1 MALPLREY
9 DHMQIEDK
17 WYHFWEKAGYFHA
30 DEKAAGESY
39 SIVIPPPNITG
50 SLHMGHALN
59 NTLQDVLIRW
69 KRMQGFNTLWM
80 PGTDHAGIATQNVV
94 ERQLQK
100 EGLSR
105 EQIGREEFLR
115 LIWKWRE
122 ESGRMILAQLRK
134 LGASCDWERER
145 FTLDEGLSQAVRE
158 VFCQLYEAGLVYRG
172 DYIIN
177 WCPHCRTA
185 LSDLEVDHRAV
196 MGKLYHIHYP
206 LASGGAG
213 IVVATTRP
221 ETMLGDTAVAV
232 NPKDHRYSEYV
243 GCVLTLPAAGRKIPI
258 IADSYVAMEFGTGA
272 VKVTPAHDLND
283 FEIGLRHRL
292 PTLKVIGEDGTMTQ
306 EAGKYRGL
314 SRSACRERLLED
326 LEKQGYLQ
334 KMEDYAHSVGHCY
347 RCGAMIEPMLSRQWF
362 VRMKPLAEPAIAA
375 VAEGRIRIIPSH
387 WEKTYYEWMENI
399 RDWCISRQIWWGHRI
414 PVWYCRDCGE
424 VIVSRQEITQCSR
437 CQGSHLEQETDV
449 LDTWFSSALWPFSTM
464 GWPRQTHVLRRFYPT
479 SVLVTGFDILF
490 FWVARMIVM
499 GLRFMGD
506 VPFRDVFIH
515 ALVRDAEGQKM
526 SKSKGNVIDPLIV
539 IEKYGADAF
548 RFTLAALAAQGR
560 DIRLSEERIEGYR
573 HFCNKLWNAAR
584 FVLMSTEG
592 IDPSLIPQSDLKMDL
607 ADRWIVTRANEL
619 IASVHE
625 SLEDYRFNEA
635 AQCLYQF
642 LWHEFCDWYLEIVKA
657 RIQAGTDAGGILTGK
672 YLLLRILEV
681 FLRLLHPFMPF
692 VTEEIWQ
699 IVPHQ
704 GTTIML
710 APWPKGEIGAGDL
723 EAKETME
730 RLMEIIRAVRNIRSE
745 MNISQSKEIELYL
758 KTEDES
764 QLSLFRMGIDYLQ
777 SLGRASRIEI
787 SPHLE
792 KPEASATA
800 VVKGV
805 EVFVPLKGLIKVEE
819 ERARLDQ
826 ELRKLDKE
834 LERASRKLAST
845 DFLNRAP
852 EEVVSK
858 ERAIHQQLIDSKSKL
873 QRHVE
878 MLRFLE

>member
-1 MALPLREY
+1 
-9 DHMQIEDK
+9 
-17 WYHFWEKAGYFHA
+17 
-30 DEKAAGESY
+30 
-39 SIVIPPPNITG
+39 
-50 SLHMGHALN
+50 
-59 NTLQDVLIRW
+59 
-69 KRMQGFNTLWM
+69 
-80 PGTDHAGIATQNVV
+80 
-94 ERQLQK
+94 
-100 EGLSR
+100 
-105 EQIGREEFLR
+105 
-115 LIWKWRE
+115 
-122 ESGRMILAQLRK
+122 
-134 LGASCDWERER
+134 
-145 FTLDEGLSQAVRE
+145 
-158 VFCQLYEAGLVYRG
+158 
-172 DYIIN
+172 
-177 WCPHCRTA
+177 
-185 LSDLEVDHRAV
+185 
-196 MGKLYHIHYP
+196 
-206 LASGGAG
+206 
-213 IVVATTRP
+213 
-221 ETMLGDTAVAV
+221 
-232 NPKDHRYSEYV
+232 
-243 GCVLTLPAAGRKIPI
+243 
-258 IADSYVAMEFGTGA
+258 
-272 VKVTPAHDLND
+272 
-283 FEIGLRHRL
+283 
-292 PTLKVIGEDGTMTQ
+292 
-306 EAGKYRGL
+306 
-314 SRSACRERLLED
+314 
-326 LEKQGYLQ
+326 
-334 KMEDYAHSVGHCY
+334 
-347 RCGAMIEPMLSRQWF
+347 
-362 VRMKPLAEPAIAA
+362 
-375 VAEGRIRIIPSH
+375 
-387 WEKTYYEWMENI
+387 
-399 RDWCISRQIWWGHRI
+399 
-414 PVWYCRDCGE
+414 
-424 VIVSRQEITQCSR
+424 
-437 CQGSHLEQETDV
+437 
-449 LDTWFSSALWPFSTM
+449 
-464 GWPRQTHVLRRFYPT
+464 
-479 SVLVTGFDILF
+479 
-490 FWVARMIVM
+490 MIVM

-619 IASVHE
+619 IASVNE